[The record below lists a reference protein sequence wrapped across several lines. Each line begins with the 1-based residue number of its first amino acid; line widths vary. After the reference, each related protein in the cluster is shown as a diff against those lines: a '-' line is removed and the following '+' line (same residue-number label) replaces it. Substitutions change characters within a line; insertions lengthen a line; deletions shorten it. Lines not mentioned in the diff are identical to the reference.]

1 MRSAGARAL
10 RVDDNDIAIPSAD
23 RAAVLSAWEQKSL
36 IDESPLRTRRF
47 QRANATAAPARAAE
61 PARADAP
68 VPERRTV
75 TITGRPSGH
84 AEPQRPRRR
93 SAAQRQLVAQPDRVA
108 LWAFLLGLFLVFVA
122 AATATAAPL

>member
-10 RVDDNDIAIPSAD
+10 RVDDDDIAIPSAD

-47 QRANATAAPARAAE
+47 QRANATAAPTA
-61 PARADAP
+61 PAPAPAP

-75 TITGRPSGH
+75 TITGRP
-84 AEPQRPRRR
+84 AERPDAERPRRR
-93 SAAQRQLVAQPDRVA
+93 SAAQQQLVAQPDRVA
-108 LWAFLLGLFLVFVA
+108 LWAFLLGLFLVLVA
-122 AATATAAPL
+122 AATANAAPV